1 MFKQILNIF
10 KSKTP
15 IEKLEEKYKKTLK
28 EAFEL
33 SKTNRKASDEKYAES
48 IRIVEEIESLK
59 KDDNK

>member
-28 EAFEL
+28 EAFKL

-59 KDDNK
+59 KGANK